1 MKRQSASWSR
11 QRQLALATALLVA
24 AVFIAANIHLVLVSI
39 ASMPACV
46 APAVDRQSAMLRV
59 AKPAC

>member
-1 MKRQSASWSR
+1 MKRQPAHWSR
-11 QRQLALATALLVA
+11 QRQFAVATTLLLA

-39 ASMPACV
+39 ASMPACA
-46 APAVDRQSAMLRV
+46 APPADKQSAMLRV

>member
-1 MKRQSASWSR
+1 MKRQPAPWSR
-11 QRQLALATALLVA
+11 QRQVAVATALLLA
-24 AVFIAANIHLVLVSI
+24 TMFIAANIHLVLVSI

-46 APAVDRQSAMLRV
+46 APTADEQSAMLRV

>member
-1 MKRQSASWSR
+1 MKRQSAHWSR
-11 QRQLALATALLVA
+11 QRQLAVAMALLL
-24 AVFIAANIHLVLVSI
+24 AVVFVAANIHLVLVSI

-46 APAVDRQSAMLRV
+46 APTADQQSTMLRV

>member
-1 MKRQSASWSR
+1 MNRPTARRS
-11 QRQLALATALLVA
+11 RQLAVATALLLA
-24 AVFIAANIHLVLVSI
+24 AGFIAANIHLVLVSI

-46 APAVDRQSAMLRV
+46 APSADRQSAMLRV

>member
-1 MKRQSASWSR
+1 MKRQLAQRSR
-11 QRQLALATALLVA
+11 QRQFAVATALLLA
-24 AVFIAANIHLVLVSI
+24 IVFIAANIHLVMVSV

-46 APAVDRQSAMLRV
+46 APAADKQSAMLRV